1 MLVFLVLVVS
11 GSYFDMFFFYLLK
24 NKRRLI
30 IDKIKN
36 IQHLLNT
43 KK

>member
-24 NKRRLI
+24 NNRRLI
-30 IDKIKN
+30 IDKINN